1 MASITIR
8 NLDEDL
14 KRLLRE
20 QAEEHGRTLQEEVQD
35 ILRRGIRNKAYPRKI
50 GTSIHRRFAAIGGFD
65 LELPEREPMPDPPN
79 FD

>member
-8 NLDEDL
+8 NLDDDL

-20 QAEEHGRTLQEEVQD
+20 QAEKHGRTLQEEVRD
-35 ILRRGIRNKAYPRKI
+35 ILHRGIRNRPAPKKI
-50 GTSIHRRFAAIGGFD
+50 GTAIHRRFAAIGGVD
-65 LELPEREPMPDPPN
+65 LELPKREPMPDPPS

>member
-35 ILRRGIRNKAYPRKI
+35 ILRRGIKNKAVPQKI
-50 GTSIHRRFAAIGGFD
+50 GTEIHRRFAAIGGVD
-65 LELPEREPMPDPPN
+65 LELPKRDPMPDPPR